1 MGIKTSLAITSV
13 IAFFLI
19 TADWGRIPHK
29 ENQVQYQW
37 EENYPELKEIE
48 PYAEDFQER
57 YGIPKEVVLA
67 IAQIQVEEK
76 KRNKEK
82 INIDDIV
89 LMLDVLNLDE
99 PDLKKKEEQI
109 AFLGQQLRDICKIE
123 LKQPDCWASDPAK
136 ALKTI
141 RPYIGSA
148 QADKFLGALSYV
160 IQEASSQKV
169 NQDIPKASSTSGKKT
184 LVLTAGHWILPA
196 NTGAP
201 NEAEHNMAIA
211 DEVQK
216 NLEKRGWVVIRPDKE
231 YLKNRSIYDQ
241 WTDPFYDSAALLKKG
256 DATAVIEIHGQGDA
270 TRGIGL
276 GTIGKRGTP
285 LNDRIAANLEPHL
298 KSQGTWTY
306 GGNLFSDPSYADR
319 ILDKLAM
326 IRISSNE
333 RKYIERV
340 VLIEAIRTPGP
351 KPGSK
356 EQKEL
361 AAKLGK
367 AIADGVYQAFP

>member
-1 MGIKTSLAITSV
+1 MGVKTSLAITSV
-13 IAFFLI
+13 IAFLLI
-19 TADWGRIPHK
+19 TADWGQLPDTSKPIEYK
-29 ENQVQYQW
+29 W
-37 EENYPELKEIE
+37 EKDYPELREIF
-48 PYAEDFQER
+48 PYAEEFQER

-67 IAQIQVEEK
+67 IAQAQIEEK
-76 KRNKEK
+76 KNKKEK
-82 INIDDIV
+82 IDINDIS
-89 LMLDVLNLDE
+89 LAFDILNLEE
-99 PDLKKKEEQI
+99 PELDNFQKQI
-109 AFLGQQLRDICKIE
+109 TFLGQQLRDICQIE
-123 LKQPDCWASDPAK
+123 LKQPDCWTSDPAK
-136 ALKTI
+136 ALRTI

-160 IQEASSQKV
+160 LQEVNSQKIE
-169 NQDIPKASSTSGKKT
+169 DTPKAYSELNKKT

-216 NLEKRGWVVIRPDKE
+216 NLEKRGWIVIRPDKE
-231 YLKNRSIYDQ
+231 YLENRSIYDQ
-241 WTDPFYDSAALLKKG
+241 WTDPFYDAAALLRKG
-256 DATAVIEIHGQGDA
+256 EATAVIEIHGQGDA
-270 TRGIGL
+270 TRGLGL
-276 GTIGKRGTP
+276 GTIGKRGTAI
-285 LNDRIAANLEPHL
+285 NDQIAANLEPHL

-306 GGNLFSDPSYADR
+306 GGNLFNNVDYSNSMLKR
-319 ILDKLAM
+319 LAM
-326 IRISSNE
+326 IRISSDGG
-333 RKYIERV
+333 RFIDRV
-340 VLIEAIRTPGP
+340 VLIEAVRTPGP